1 MQLQANTPQT
11 SSLNFGSR
19 FVRTKD
25 LRKAFEEIK
34 YENVQDQRQFVNAL
48 KAVLNDGQN
57 DVIRLSSQQSEGR
70 LHVNGKLYNK
80 NKKHWINW
88 SGSQEGIR
96 NELIE
101 FAEKEKGVAR
111 VFKFDSLSKDE
122 ANSIKD
128 LVNELKSL
136 KPTNKNFF
144 SNINSI
150 QSRMQ
155 SEIKYFLLDEL
166 ERLQKEI
173 FSIKKK

>member
-57 DVIRLSSQQSEGR
+57 DVIKLSSQSSEGH
-70 LHVNGKLYNK
+70 LYVNGKLYK
-80 NKKHWINW
+80 NGSHWINW
-88 SGSQEGIR
+88 NGTKEGIR
-96 NELIE
+96 NELIN

-155 SEIKYFLLDEL
+155 SEIKYFLLNEL

>member
-57 DVIRLSSQQSEGR
+57 DVIKLSSQSSEGR

-88 SGSQEGIR
+88 NGTKEGIR

-111 VFKFDSLSKDE
+111 VSEFNSLSKGE

>member
-1 MQLQANTPQT
+1 MQLQANTPQS

-57 DVIRLSSQQSEGR
+57 DVIKLSSQSSEGR
-70 LHVNGKLYNK
+70 LYVNGKLYK
-80 NKKHWINW
+80 NGSHWINW
-88 SGSQEGIR
+88 NGTKEGIR
-96 NELIE
+96 NELIN

-155 SEIKYFLLDEL
+155 SEIKYFLLNEL

>member
-80 NKKHWINW
+80 NRHHFINW
-88 SGSQEGIR
+88 NGSKEGVR
-96 NELIE
+96 NELID
-101 FAEKEKGVAR
+101 FAENEKGVAR
-111 VFKFDSLSKDE
+111 VSEFNSLSKGE

-144 SNINSI
+144 LDIKLL

>member
-57 DVIRLSSQQSEGR
+57 DVIKLSSQSSEGR

-96 NELIE
+96 NELIN

-155 SEIKYFLLDEL
+155 SEIKYFLLNEL